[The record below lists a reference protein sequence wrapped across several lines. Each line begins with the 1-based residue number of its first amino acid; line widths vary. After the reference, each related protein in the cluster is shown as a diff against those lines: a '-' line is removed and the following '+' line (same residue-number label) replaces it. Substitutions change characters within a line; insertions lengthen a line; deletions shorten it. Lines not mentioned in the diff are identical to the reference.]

1 MTAVVPPSPTDLS
14 ALQALA
20 KNIQLLVVD
29 IDGTIAGHSN
39 AIAPPVLES
48 LMKVQAIGIPVTI
61 ATGRMFCSAKRF
73 HQAVRSPLPLIA
85 YQGAWIQDVMAEA
98 PMQHWKLTAPQ
109 VSYLLDYFEQP
120 HLRDRVEVHLYIG
133 DRLHVRDITTRTSS
147 YSSRSGIEPIAVGDL
162 RSTLETPSTK
172 LLALS
177 SDTELI
183 QACLTE
189 LKSLVPP
196 EPWHLTT
203 SVATFIEATHPQANK
218 GSAVQYLAETVMGL
232 QSTQVMTIGDNCN
245 DLEMLA
251 YAGIG
256 VAMGDAP
263 AIVKEQANWVTGSA
277 EEHGVA
283 QIINALLLSD
293 R

>member
-14 ALQALA
+14 TLQVLA
-20 KNIQLLVVD
+20 QDIKLLVVD
-29 IDGTIAGHSN
+29 IDGTIAGESN
-39 AIAPPVLES
+39 TIAPPVLDA
-48 LMKVQAIGIPVTI
+48 LMQVQAIGIPVTI

-73 HQAVRSPLPLIA
+73 HQTVQSPLPLIA
-85 YQGAWIQDVMAEA
+85 YQGAWIQDVTVED
-98 PMQHWKLTAPQ
+98 PLQHWKLTAPQ
-109 VSYLLDYFEQP
+109 VTYLLDYFEQP

-133 DRLHVRDITTRTSS
+133 DRLHVRDITPRTSS

-177 SDTELI
+177 PDIDLI

-189 LKSLVPP
+189 LQAQVPP
-196 EPWHLTT
+196 DPWHLTT
-203 SVATFIEATHPQANK
+203 SVATFLEVTHPQANK
-218 GSAVQYLAETVMGL
+218 GSAVKYLAETVMGL
-232 QSTQVMTIGDNCN
+232 QAHQVMTIGDNCN

-263 AIVKEQANWVTGSA
+263 TIVKAQANWVTGSA
-277 EEHGVA
+277 EDHGVA
-283 QIINALLLSD
+283 QILNALLLKD